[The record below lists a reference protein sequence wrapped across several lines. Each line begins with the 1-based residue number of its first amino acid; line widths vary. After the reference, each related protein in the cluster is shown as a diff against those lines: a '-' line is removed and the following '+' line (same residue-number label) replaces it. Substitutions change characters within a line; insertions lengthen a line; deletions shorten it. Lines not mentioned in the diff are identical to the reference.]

1 MRQQD
6 QSNVGWLVGCNGAL
20 RRIDSISVIRD
31 DTQFLLI
38 SRINLIHNFM
48 YACEVRVCFMVCFVL
63 ARTQG
68 DFKVLAH
75 RVSTPQTS
83 VPLPQ
88 SHYTD
93 TG

>member
-1 MRQQD
+1 MYD
-6 QSNVGWLVGCNGAL
+6 SAGLVGCNGAL
-20 RRIDSISVIRD
+20 RSIDSISVIRD

-68 DFKVLAH
+68 DFKV
-75 RVSTPQTS
+75 PQNLS
-83 VPLPQ
+83 MRN
-88 SHYTD
+88 SFD
-93 TG
+93 